1 MSNDILTSLLSD
13 YEQKKRKAEINF
25 EHQKV
30 ELYKKIPRLQ
40 EIEDELNS
48 VAINETKNIL
58 FGNSSSLEN
67 LHQKIESLKEE
78 RKKILSKNNLSIN
91 DLQPKYECCLCKDT
105 GYIKSGTSATVMCS
119 CLKQKLL
126 NISYNK
132 SNMTN
137 LSKENF
143 ENFNQNIF
151 SNEISTNFNISP
163 KQNTVLKEVT
173 PEDFMFAGADAF
185 SRQVVKMM
193 NDKLI
198 APYGM
203 LVEKD
208 KEIERLNRL
217 IGRLQN
223 EIEELKKGSAQTEN
237 PVECANAV

>member
-1 MSNDILTSLLSD
+1 MQRFDLKRFMLDRKLT
-13 YEQKKRKAEINF
+13 QKELAEILMCKQN
-25 EHQKV
+25 
-30 ELYKKIPRLQ
+30 YISN
-40 EIEDELNS
+40 IEN
-48 VAINETKNIL
+48 
-58 FGNSSSLEN
+58 G
-67 LHQKIESLKEE
+67 
-78 RKKILSKNNLSIN
+78 
-91 DLQPKYECCLCKDT
+91 
-105 GYIKSGTSATVMCS
+105 IKP
-119 CLKQKLL
+119 
-126 NISYNK
+126 I
-132 SNMTN
+132 
-137 LSKENF
+137 SKEKLD
-143 ENFNQNIF
+143 
-151 SNEISTNFNISP
+151 ISP

>member
-1 MSNDILTSLLSD
+1 MQRFDLKRFRLDRKLTQKELAEILMCKQSYISNIENGIKPISKEKLDILQSKFGDISKYYSD
-13 YEQKKRKAEINF
+13 
-25 EHQKV
+25 
-30 ELYKKIPRLQ
+30 
-40 EIEDELNS
+40 
-48 VAINETKNIL
+48 
-58 FGNSSSLEN
+58 
-67 LHQKIESLKEE
+67 
-78 RKKILSKNNLSIN
+78 
-91 DLQPKYECCLCKDT
+91 
-105 GYIKSGTSATVMCS
+105 
-119 CLKQKLL
+119 
-126 NISYNK
+126 
-132 SNMTN
+132 
-137 LSKENF
+137 
-143 ENFNQNIF
+143 
-151 SNEISTNFNISP
+151 ISP
-163 KQNTVLKEVT
+163 KQNTVLKGVT

>member
-1 MSNDILTSLLSD
+1 MQRFDLKRFRLDRKLTQKELAEILMCKQSYISNIENGIKPISKEKLDILQS
-13 YEQKKRKAEINF
+13 K
-25 EHQKV
+25 
-30 ELYKKIPRLQ
+30 
-40 EIEDELNS
+40 
-48 VAINETKNIL
+48 
-58 FGNSSSLEN
+58 FGD
-67 LHQKIESLKEE
+67 I
-78 RKKILSKNNLSIN
+78 SK
-91 DLQPKYECCLCKDT
+91 Y
-105 GYIKSGTSATVMCS
+105 YSG
-119 CLKQKLL
+119 
-126 NISYNK
+126 
-132 SNMTN
+132 
-137 LSKENF
+137 
-143 ENFNQNIF
+143 
-151 SNEISTNFNISP
+151 ISP
-163 KQNTVLKEVT
+163 KQNTVLKEAT